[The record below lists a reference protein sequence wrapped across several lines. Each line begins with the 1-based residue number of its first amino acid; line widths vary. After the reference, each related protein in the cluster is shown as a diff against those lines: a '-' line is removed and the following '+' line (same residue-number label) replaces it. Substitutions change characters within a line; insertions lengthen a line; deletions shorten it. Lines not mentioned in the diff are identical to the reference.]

1 VLDVAALLELPDDVL
16 PPAASATPPPVSN
29 ASTAAAAAKVVRLNT
44 LRPPYSSVDPR
55 ERVAH
60 GLRKPSNPPGVRRP

>member
-1 VLDVAALLELPDDVL
+1 MPDDEL

-44 LRPPYSSVDPR
+44 LRPPYSLLDLR
-55 ERVAH
+55 KQLAH
-60 GLRKPSNPPGVRRP
+60 GLRQPSNPPGV